1 MENYNRM
8 KHIKGLLLYEICMI
22 FVFQLYDETTFSYIL
37 FHYPYLDIRYLLFL
51 SIQFFWTTL
60 LFEIVYQY
68 INLYTSICIR
78 LKRIQTIQMFWKQL
92 LLYCLLYLFIHVI
105 LFSIISLQIPYF
117 LLFLNLLVQA
127 ISLIFVLICNKNWN
141 YSYILMVTLLIVGHF
156 IV

>member
-1 MENYNRM
+1 M
-8 KHIKGLLLYEICMI
+8 KHIKDLLLYEICMI
-22 FVFQLYDETTFSYIL
+22 FVFQLYDEKTFSYIL

-78 LKRIQTIQMFWKQL
+78 LKKTQTIQMFLKQL

-117 LLFLNLLVQA
+117 LLFLNLLVQS

>member
-1 MENYNRM
+1 MGNYIRM
-8 KHIKGLLLYEICMI
+8 KHIKDLLLYEICMI

-78 LKRIQTIQMFWKQL
+78 LKKTQTIQMFLKQL

-117 LLFLNLLVQA
+117 LLFLNLLVQS